1 MSVFVQFSERVEL
14 FSCIHAHISNFTV
27 FVEVKSVSLLGAQ
40 ATEGSFSH
48 SRLTRILSKHNFA
61 REAVA
66 KHLAYGVLLVLRH
79 VRRTWLIMDG
89 GSRVLILRVS
99 RRVSWRVGRRVS
111 WRMSW
116 RVSWGMS
123 WRVSRRVS
131 WGMSRRMGWRVGI
144 LILMLGRMLSILV
157 IILGRRET
165 ILVLVLRRMLRI
177 LVIVL
182 YRRRLDIT
190 IVALM
195 LRRVLRRSQR
205 RVLWRIWCRM
215 TVIVVVLI

>member
-1 MSVFVQFSERVEL
+1 LVGILVSVFVHFSERVEL

-40 ATEGSFSH
+40 AFEGSFSH

-61 REAVA
+61 HEAFA
-66 KHLAYGVLLVLRH
+66 KHFADGVLLVLRH

-89 GSRVLILRVS
+89 GIRKLILRV
-99 RRVSWRVGRRVS
+99 
-111 WRMSW
+111 
-116 RVSWGMS
+116 S
-123 WRVSRRVS
+123 WRVSRRL
-131 WGMSRRMGWRVGI
+131 SRRVAI
-144 LILMLGRMLSILV
+144 LILMLGRMLLILV

-182 YRRRLDIT
+182 NRRRLDVT

-195 LRRVLRRSQR
+195 LRRVLRSMLR
-205 RVLWRIWCRM
+205 RVLCGSWCRM
-215 TVIVVVLI
+215 TVIVVILI

>member
-1 MSVFVQFSERVEL
+1 MVRILVSVFVQFSERVEL

-66 KHLAYGVLLVLRH
+66 KHLADGVLLVLRH

-111 WRMSW
+111 RRVSWRVSRRMSW
-116 RVSWGMS
+116 RVS
-123 WRVSRRVS
+123 
-131 WGMSRRMGWRVGI
+131 I
-144 LILMLGRMLSILV
+144 LILMLGRML
-157 IILGRRET
+157 
-165 ILVLVLRRMLRI
+165 RI

-182 YRRRLDIT
+182 NRRRLDIT

-195 LRRVLRRSQR
+195 LRRVLRKRQR

>member
-1 MSVFVQFSERVEL
+1 MVGILVSVFVHFSERVEL

-40 ATEGSFSH
+40 AFEGSFSH

-61 REAVA
+61 HEAFA
-66 KHLAYGVLLVLRH
+66 KHFADGVLLVLRH

-89 GSRVLILRVS
+89 GIRKLILRVSWRVGWRVSRRVGWRVS
-99 RRVSWRVGRRVS
+99 RRVSWRVSRRL
-111 WRMSW
+111 
-116 RVSWGMS
+116 
-123 WRVSRRVS
+123 SRRVA
-131 WGMSRRMGWRVGI
+131 I
-144 LILMLGRMLSILV
+144 LILMLGRMLLILV

-182 YRRRLDIT
+182 NRRRLDVT

-195 LRRVLRRSQR
+195 LRRVLRSMLR
-205 RVLWRIWCRM
+205 RVLCGSWCRM
-215 TVIVVVLI
+215 TVIVVILI